1 MFSVANSIVFVW
13 LFGSGWSENIS
24 SDSGYNLYFY
34 EGSSTILSCSYC
46 SRTGKLLLV
55 KGTTFSQRA
64 HPIFFFLIESL
75 SDTVSLRAYSKQIL
89 AMRDEYIKYE
99 DFHHGR
105 YRNKCCNLLSPL
117 SRIVLENS
125 GFITVSSAVVSVT
138 PLWKHSQL
146 QSADSFL
153 GTIKENLVSFSCTF
167 GFRQKRNVHGVWV
180 NLANKVVFQLFP
192 ALKQSLVHSTEEHTQ
207 RDQFAISLKKMHC
220 VNQHINH
227 CDKVLVSQLKSQ
239 EGPLAS
245 CLEMCLPMGL
255 WQYSTS

>member
-1 MFSVANSIVFVW
+1 MI
-13 LFGSGWSENIS
+13 
-24 SDSGYNLYFY
+24 
-34 EGSSTILSCSYC
+34 GSSIILSCSYC

-64 HPIFFFLIESL
+64 HPIFFLLIESL
-75 SDTVSLRAYSKQIL
+75 SDSVSLRAYSKQIL
-89 AMRDEYIKYE
+89 AMQDEYVKYE

-125 GFITVSSAVVSVT
+125 GFITVSSAVVSMT

-146 QSADSFL
+146 QSADSFS

-167 GFRQKRNVHGVWV
+167 GFWQKRSVHGVWV
-180 NLANKVVFQLFP
+180 NLANKEVFQLFP

-207 RDQFAISLKKMHC
+207 RDQFAISLKKKMHC

-227 CDKVLVSQLKSQ
+227 CDKVLVNRLKSQ
-239 EGPLAS
+239 EGALAS
-245 CLEMCLPMGL
+245 CLEMCLPMATGPMTIQHIIAGKCDVKDL
-255 WQYSTS
+255 LIEE